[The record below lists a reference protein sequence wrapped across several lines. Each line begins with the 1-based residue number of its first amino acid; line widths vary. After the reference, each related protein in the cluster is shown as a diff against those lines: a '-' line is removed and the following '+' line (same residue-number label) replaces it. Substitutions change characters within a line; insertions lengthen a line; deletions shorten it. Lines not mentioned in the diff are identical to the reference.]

1 MQAENGN
8 GGRVVDTLLIVDDEE
23 DMVRLL
29 KRALVP
35 ELGCEVRTALSGEE
49 ALAVL
54 EKESV
59 GLVLL
64 DMKMPGMDGLEVLER
79 IRRDH
84 PWLTVVMMTAHSSI
98 ELAVEAIKMGA
109 YDFIAKPFDHEAL
122 VWHLT
127 KGLER
132 SRLLREN
139 MALQRRVQ
147 HTQAFGSIVGKSE
160 KMQRVFKAVQM
171 VAKTD
176 VTVLITGESGTG
188 KDLLG
193 RAIHDLSDR
202 QGEQFVVVNCPAVPE
217 NILESELFGY
227 RKGAF
232 THAVQNKIGLFQEA
246 HRGTIFLD
254 EIGDISTTIQTK
266 LLRVLQTK
274 EIKPLGDTKSIHVD
288 VRLVASTNRNLAE
301 KIARGEFR
309 EDLFYRLNVLP
320 IELPPLRER
329 REDIFVLAHHF
340 LEKHCRE
347 LKRPLKKIS
356 PGLMELL
363 LRWPWVG
370 NVRELENVLMRGIL
384 LAPGDQ
390 VDVEHV
396 GLKEKLSERPCLVE
410 HADQLPEYR
419 MAKDE
424 VLRKFHEGYLEKL
437 LSATQGNVTRAAHLC
452 GLERQGLQQVMRRY
466 GIEAQR
472 YRGNITPVSSE

>member
-1 MQAENGN
+1 M
-8 GGRVVDTLLIVDDEE
+8 VDTLLIVDDEQ

-29 KRALVP
+29 KRALEP
-35 ELGCEVRTALSGEE
+35 DLGCEARTALSGEG

-54 EKESV
+54 EKDPV
-59 GLVLL
+59 DLVLL
-64 DMKMPGMDGLEVLER
+64 DVKMPGMDGLEVLER

-84 PWLTVVMMTAHSSI
+84 PWLTVVMMTAHGSI
-98 ELAVEAIKMGA
+98 ELAVQAIKMGA
-109 YDFIAKPFDHEAL
+109 YDFITKPFDHEAL
-122 VWHLT
+122 VWRLT
-127 KGLER
+127 KAMER

-139 MALQRRVQ
+139 MVLQQRVQ
-147 HTQAFGSIVGKSE
+147 QTQAFRSIVGKSA
-160 KMQRVFKAVQM
+160 KMQRVFEAVQM

-188 KDLLG
+188 KDLLA

-202 QGEQFVVVNCPAVPE
+202 QGEQFVAVNCPAVPE

-232 THAVQNKIGLFQEA
+232 THAVQNRIGLFQEA
-246 HRGTIFLD
+246 HHGTMFLD

-288 VRLVASTNRNLAE
+288 VRVVASTNRNLAE
-301 KIARGEFR
+301 KIKKGEFR

-329 REDIFVLAHHF
+329 REDIFLLVHHF

-347 LKRPLKKIS
+347 LKRPPKKVS
-356 PGLMELL
+356 PRLMELFF
-363 LRWPWVG
+363 RWPWVG
-370 NVRELENVLMRGIL
+370 NVRELENIIMRGVL
-384 LAPGDQ
+384 LAPGDEI
-390 VDVEHV
+390 DAGHV
-396 GLKEKLSERPCLVE
+396 SLAEKLSERPCLVE
-410 HADQLPEYR
+410 ATTQPLEYR
-419 MAKDE
+419 EAKDE
-424 VLRKFHEGYLEKL
+424 VLRKFHENYLEKV
-437 LSATQGNVTRAAHLC
+437 LSVTQGNVTHAARLC

-466 GIEAQR
+466 RIQAEK
-472 YRGNITPVSSE
+472 YRGNIEDS